1 MSRVES
7 NTTTIGLDHY
17 LRVLMRQ
24 WRIVVAMTFIG
35 VVASGAFLL
44 ITTDRITATTQVNLS
59 VITTEPF
66 SPQRAAS
73 GLLDDAT
80 EAAIASSYVVAH
92 RTASALDDGTVA
104 SELHDAI
111 EVTISEDGTIA
122 RVQATASTRSVAV
135 EHANAV
141 ASAYLGYRSD
151 EAEQRR
157 DTIVE
162 NLTERVDTL
171 NAQLAEVNES
181 LASTDSV
188 PREAQAASDREQ
200 ILAELT
206 QILSERT
213 SLRSLVTTGGSVLTD
228 AAQNSVAVAPSRK
241 IAVATGIGGG
251 IVLGVLFAFVRD
263 PRGRRLRS
271 AAEIAHETGSR
282 VLARMHDPLGHPP
295 LSGRDAASLAVV
307 RERVLANLPTANR
320 ILVIDDADDRSG
332 TAAELVAAIAET
344 GQRARLADPR
354 GRDVAYRDDASTI
367 VVIACATSD
376 GTAALLAAIRQADAA
391 LLVAR
396 EGTTTNLTTREV
408 VGEVHQAGVGFLGT
422 IVYPR
427 IRRARRSAASTRRS
441 VREGHSELRVLAN
454 VF

>member
-17 LRVLMRQ
+17 LRVLARQ
-24 WRIVVAMTFIG
+24 WRVVVAMTFIG
-35 VVASGAFLL
+35 VAASGAFLL

-73 GLLDDAT
+73 GLLDKAT
-80 EAAIASSYVVAH
+80 EAAIASSYVVAQ
-92 RTASALDDGTVA
+92 RTAAALDDGTIP

-111 EVTISEDGTIA
+111 EVSISEDGTIA
-122 RVQATASTRSVAV
+122 RVRATAPTRAVAV
-135 EHANAV
+135 ERADAV

-151 EAEQRR
+151 EAEERR
-157 DTIVE
+157 DTIVA
-162 NLTERVDTL
+162 NLTERVDAL
-171 NAQLAEVNES
+171 NTDLAEVNES

-206 QILSERT
+206 QILAERT
-213 SLRSLVTTGGSVLTD
+213 SLRSLITTGGSVLTD
-228 AAQNSVAVAPSRK
+228 AAQNPVDVAPSRK
-241 IAVATGIGGG
+241 IAVATGIGCG
-251 IVLGVLFAFVRD
+251 IVLGIVFAFIRD

-271 AAEIAHETGSR
+271 ASEIAHATGAR
-282 VLARMHDPLGHPP
+282 VLARMQDPLAHPP
-295 LSGRDAASLAVV
+295 LSRADAASLAVV
-307 RERVLANLPTANR
+307 RERVIANLPTANR
-320 ILVIDDADDRSG
+320 ILVIDDADDGSG

-344 GQRARLADPR
+344 GRRARLADPET
-354 GRDVAYRDDASTI
+354 RDLEYRDDGSVI
-367 VVIACATSD
+367 VIACPTSD
-376 GTAALLAAIRQADAA
+376 GTAALLAAIRQSDVA

-396 EGTTTNLTTREV
+396 EGTTTNVTAREV
-408 VGEVHQAGVGFLGT
+408 IGEVRQAGVGFLGT

-427 IRRARRSAASTRRS
+427 IRRAHRSGASGQRA
-441 VREGHSELRVLAN
+441 VRERRSELRVLAN